1 MLASC
6 IASATHA
13 QAPTPTP
20 IHFRLDWVWQAPQSI
35 WTLAAERGYFKDE
48 GLEVAIDR
56 GFGGPDTIG
65 NVGAGS
71 YEFGFSDI
79 NNLVEF
85 NAKNPNQRVISVFV
99 VYDAT
104 LSAIITRKG
113 QRHRPAQDLEGRL
126 IGAPTTTAG
135 RTLFPAFAKVNDIDL
150 AKIRWQTIG
159 IQLQDQQFAAGAF
172 DAIASFSTTSLLN
185 LKLLGVERKDLTVF
199 NFFDHGLDLYGS
211 ALLVRPDWAAAH
223 PETVRK
229 FLRAT
234 VKGNERHAADK
245 AGAIASLQK
254 RDPLL
259 DTKVELER
267 LDLMIEL
274 ALRTPSVARN
284 GVSHVDPAR
293 LDRGLAIVAEAFNI
307 APSPTAADLFDARY
321 LPPAARPHAQVLTW
335 RAQGLDRVVP
345 NLVRHCEGDVP
356 LFDGLDQACD
366 SPLTERGDDRWP
378 AANSPSKSCN

>member
-1 MLASC
+1 MRRRFVLGLLLAAMLDA
-6 IASATHA
+6 AAAA
-13 QAPTPTP
+13 QTPGLVP

-48 GLEVAIDR
+48 GLDVTIDR

-79 NNLVEF
+79 NTLVEF
-85 NAKNPNQRVISVFV
+85 DAKNPNQRVISVFV

-113 QRHRPAQDLEGRL
+113 NGINAPKDLEGRL

-135 RTLFPAFAKVNDIDL
+135 RTLFPAFAKVNGIDPD
-150 AKIRWQTIG
+150 KVRWQTIG

-185 LKLLGVERKDLTVF
+185 LKLLGVERKDLTVL

-211 ALLVRPDWAAAH
+211 SILVRPDWAAAH
-223 PETVRK
+223 PDIVRK
-229 FLRAT
+229 FLRVT
-234 VKGNERHAADK
+234 VKGMQAMLGNK
-245 AGAIASLQK
+245 AEAIASLQK

-259 DTKVELER
+259 DTKIELER

-274 ALRTPSVARN
+274 ALKTPNVAEN
-284 GVSHVDPAR
+284 GVSAVDPAR
-293 LDRGLAIVAEAFNI
+293 LSRGLAIVASAFNVTP
-307 APSPTAADLFDARY
+307 APTAADMFDPRY
-321 LPPAARPHAQVLTW
+321 LPPAA
-335 RAQGLDRVVP
+335 
-345 NLVRHCEGDVP
+345 
-356 LFDGLDQACD
+356 
-366 SPLTERGDDRWP
+366 ER
-378 AANSPSKSCN
+378 KLKF

>member
-1 MLASC
+1 VSPILRRLGLGILLASA
-6 IASATHA
+6 IVSAASA
-13 QAPTPTP
+13 QAPALTPV
-20 IHFRLDWVWQAPQSI
+20 HFRLDWVWQAPQSI

-48 GLEVAIDR
+48 GLDVAIDR

-85 NAKNPNQRVISVFV
+85 DAKNPNQRVISVFV

-113 QRHRPAQDLEGRL
+113 NGIDRPKDLEGRL

-211 ALLVRPDWAAAH
+211 SLLVRPDWAEAH
-223 PETVRK
+223 PEIVRK

-234 VKGNERHAADK
+234 VKGMNAMLANKAD
-245 AGAIASLQK
+245 AIASLQK

-274 ALRTPSVARN
+274 ALRTPSVAQN

-293 LDRGLAIVAEAFNI
+293 LDRGLAIVAEAFNVVP
-307 APSPTAADLFDARY
+307 APKAADLFDPRY
-321 LPPAARPHAQVLTW
+321 LPPSA
-335 RAQGLDRVVP
+335 DRM
-345 NLVRHCEGDVP
+345 LK
-356 LFDGLDQACD
+356 F
-366 SPLTERGDDRWP
+366 
-378 AANSPSKSCN
+378 